1 VAERKPRQPR
11 KGAGEKPARGRREKK
26 KTTDAVANPEVRL
39 RELREEMFKL
49 RFQFATRQL
58 TNTARIREVRR
69 DIARVMT
76 LQHQQELTAVAAR
89 KREIASDAR

>member
-1 VAERKPRQPR
+1 LAERKPRQPR
-11 KGAGEKPARGRREKK
+11 SKAEKPARGRREKK
-26 KTTDAVANPEVRL
+26 TTTPVADPEVRL

-58 TNTARIREVRR
+58 TNTARIRVVRR

-76 LQHQQELTAVAAR
+76 LQHQQELTARAGS
-89 KREIASDAR
+89 K

>member
-1 VAERKPRQPR
+1 MAERKPRQPR
-11 KGAGEKPARGRREKK
+11 SQAEKPARGRREKK
-26 KTTDAVANPEVRL
+26 TKDPVANPDVRL

-58 TNTARIREVRR
+58 TNTARIRVVRR

-76 LQHQQELTAVAAR
+76 LQHQQELTAATGR
-89 KREIASDAR
+89 K